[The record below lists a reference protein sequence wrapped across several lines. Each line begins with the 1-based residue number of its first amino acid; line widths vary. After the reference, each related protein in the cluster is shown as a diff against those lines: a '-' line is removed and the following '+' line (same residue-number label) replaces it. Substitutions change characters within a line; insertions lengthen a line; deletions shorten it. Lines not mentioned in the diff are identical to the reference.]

1 MRTDDVLCITDKVAD
16 ESGNVL
22 IDSHL
27 RDGQFYQSTDQLGYP
42 LVGSKVKIIMQ
53 YIMRFEGKSFKTEI
67 SEPTVSK
74 SNHYR

>member
-1 MRTDDVLCITDKVAD
+1 M
-16 ESGNVL
+16 
-22 IDSHL
+22 
-27 RDGQFYQSTDQLGYP
+27 GYP

-74 SNHYR
+74 SNHYKWNISQATTSRKRPPLEMLVYNFELF

>member
-27 RDGQFYQSTDQLGYP
+27 RDG
-42 LVGSKVKIIMQ
+42 
-53 YIMRFEGKSFKTEI
+53 
-67 SEPTVSK
+67 
-74 SNHYR
+74 

>member
-42 LVGSKVKIIMQ
+42 LVGSKVKIIL
-53 YIMRFEGKSFKTEI
+53 RFEGKSFKTEI

-74 SNHYR
+74 SNHYK